1 MTAIA
6 EARAKFIETLVSL
19 GVRSDLAESLWEYA
33 FLAGKMAG
41 HEKAEERVAETMTLV
56 FGAKQ
61 GAAG

>member
-19 GVRSDLAESLWEYA
+19 GVRSDLAEYA

-41 HEKAEERVAETMTLV
+41 HENAEERVAETMTLV

>member
-41 HEKAEERVAETMTLV
+41 HDKAEKKVNETMTLV
-56 FGAKQ
+56 FGEKKEAQ
-61 GAAG
+61 G